1 MKSIQITAA
10 EYEMLLAISRKIMKK
25 PEKVISEYLIRTYTG
40 LKL

>member
-10 EYEMLLAISRKIMKK
+10 EYEMLLAISRKMKK
-25 PEKVISEYLIRTYTG
+25 KPDKIISEYLIITYTR